1 MAKAWDAGRKEGR
14 WDQQHLSNEEER
26 QIQKSIS
33 DTMKS
38 VVADQLAGRNY
49 DAWRD
54 SAGGARVTSVGAP
67 VVKDVGVPAPE
78 AGEPWKPMHPVHDWL
93 RLGSAVASA
102 NVESAEKALAKLE
115 GPDGEGDG

>member
-1 MAKAWDAGRKEGR
+1 MARAWDAGRKEGR

-38 VVADQLAGRNY
+38 VVADQLAGRAY
-49 DAWRD
+49 DPWRD
-54 SAGGARVTSVGAP
+54 SAGGARATPVGAP

-78 AGEPWKPMHPVHDWL
+78 AGEPWKPMHRAHDWI
-93 RLGSAVASA
+93 RLGSTVAEA
-102 NVESAEKALAKLE
+102 NLQSAEAALAKLE
-115 GPDGEGDG
+115 AEEEPKAS